1 MCKNVKILKNSKKIR
16 VTLMEPKDPF
26 TTIFEPLYLFFVS
39 PFRDGRPDPSPTLTG
54 GSGCPRGPST
64 VRGTGPTTPRK
75 TMPRKTTR
83 TRKRVRA
90 VKRAR
95 KRVRYVDRTEVDRIT
110 GS

>member
-1 MCKNVKILKNSKKIR
+1 M
-16 VTLMEPKDPF
+16 
-26 TTIFEPLYLFFVS
+26 
-39 PFRDGRPDPSPTLTG
+39 
-54 GSGCPRGPST
+54 
-64 VRGTGPTTPRK
+64 RGTGPTTPRK